1 MSHPP
6 SERRVIIIFIGRMI
20 GAAMLVGCAAT
31 SALNAPAL
39 RASADRMLG
48 YYLRLQKP
56 SGALRGFDDACHY
69 CKLPNALVWSGK
81 IAEADAMLDH
91 CVQRFLRPNGDFT
104 NCPVD
109 THFARGPQK
118 TLHWEFEDFY
128 ACTRAGRC
136 PVRGSQQGGR
146 TRALT
151 ESSRRAQT

>member
-1 MSHPP
+1 
-6 SERRVIIIFIGRMI
+6 MI
-20 GAAMLVGCAAT
+20 GAAMLVGCAAA

-104 NCPVD
+104 NHPVD

-128 ACTRAGRC
+128 ACARAGR
-136 PVRGSQQGGR
+136 
-146 TRALT
+146 
-151 ESSRRAQT
+151 